1 MPNRLASQTSPYLLQ
16 HADNPV
22 DWQPW
27 DAAALARAREQDKPI
42 LLSIGYSACHW
53 CHVMAHESFEDPD
66 VAAEMNRHFVNIKVD
81 REERPDLDQIYQ
93 TAHAMLTQRSGGWP
107 LTLFLMPDGTP
118 FFGGTYFPKHGRH
131 GMAGFLDL
139 LPRIAAAYRDKRG
152 EIAQQNAALLEAFS
166 RTLPAPGAGGE
177 PTRAPLDA
185 ALREFAQA
193 FDDVH
198 GGIGRAPKF
207 PHPYELAFC
216 LRRHALDGG
225 EPGLAI
231 ARLTLEKMAEGG
243 IYDQLG
249 GGFCRY
255 SVDPFWSIPHF
266 EKMLYD
272 NAALIALYCDAWL
285 VTRQPLFENTV
296 RGIASWVMREMQSP
310 AGGYYSS
317 LDADSEHEEGKYYV
331 WTREEVRDLLTA
343 GEYAVVEPH
352 YGLDGAPNFEGA
364 TAEGGAGAPHRED
377 ATPERDAGASTT
389 QRATFTN
396 AGKAETGI
404 PPPGISGARWHLR
417 VMKPLDDIA
426 TRLDLS
432 AVECGKRLESARVKL
447 LAARER
453 RVRPGRDD
461 KVLTSWNAMMVR
473 GLARAARV
481 FGEEAWLASARRA
494 LDFIRAKLWRGGRL
508 CATSKDG
515 VAHLN
520 AYLDDHAYLLDALL
534 ELMQCDFREEDL
546 QFARNLS
553 ELLLEQFEDRAAG
566 GFFFVSHDHEALI
579 HRAKPGHDNATPA
592 GNGIAAFALQ
602 RLGHLIGEPR
612 YLAAAERAL
621 KLFYAPLERQPGGFV
636 SLATALD
643 EYLSPPQTVVLRGE
657 AGALAEWQ
665 RALAKRY
672 RPDTLV
678 IAIPAGRA
686 GLPAVLDKAAPAGG
700 VNAWICRGVACL
712 APVSDLADLER
723 TLSAGRDQA

>member
-1 MPNRLASQTSPYLLQ
+1 
-16 HADNPV
+16 
-22 DWQPW
+22 
-27 DAAALARAREQDKPI
+27 
-42 LLSIGYSACHW
+42 
-53 CHVMAHESFEDPD
+53 
-66 VAAEMNRHFVNIKVD
+66 
-81 REERPDLDQIYQ
+81 
-93 TAHAMLTQRSGGWP
+93 
-107 LTLFLMPDGTP
+107 
-118 FFGGTYFPKHGRH
+118 
-131 GMAGFLDL
+131 
-139 LPRIAAAYRDKRG
+139 
-152 EIAQQNAALLEAFS
+152 
-166 RTLPAPGAGGE
+166 
-177 PTRAPLDA
+177 
-185 ALREFAQA
+185 
-193 FDDVH
+193 
-198 GGIGRAPKF
+198 
-207 PHPYELAFC
+207 
-216 LRRHALDGG
+216 
-225 EPGLAI
+225 
-231 ARLTLEKMAEGG
+231 
-243 IYDQLG
+243 
-249 GGFCRY
+249 
-255 SVDPFWSIPHF
+255 
-266 EKMLYD
+266 
-272 NAALIALYCDAWL
+272 
-285 VTRQPLFENTV
+285 
-296 RGIASWVMREMQSP
+296 MREMQSP

-352 YGLDGAPNFEGA
+352 YGLDGAPNFEG
-364 TAEGGAGAPHRED
+364 EY
-377 ATPERDAGASTT
+377 
-389 QRATFTN
+389 
-396 AGKAETGI
+396 
-404 PPPGISGARWHLR
+404 WHLR

-494 LDFIRAKLWRGGRL
+494 LDFVRAKLWRGGRL

-546 QFARNLS
+546 QFARDLS

-621 KLFYAPLERQPGGFV
+621 KLFYAPLERQSGGFV

-657 AGALAEWQ
+657 ASVLAKWQ

-672 RPDTLV
+672 RPDALV

-712 APVSDLADLER
+712 APTSDLADLER
-723 TLSAGRDQA
+723 TLSAGKGD

>member
-1 MPNRLASQTSPYLLQ
+1 MPNRLATQTSPYLRQ

-22 DWQPW
+22 DWYPW
-27 DAAALARAREQDKPI
+27 GTEALTLAREADKPI

-53 CHVMAHESFEDPD
+53 CHVMAHESFEDPE
-66 VAAEMNRHFVNIKVD
+66 VAAEMNRHYVSIKVD

-118 FFGGTYFPKHGRH
+118 FFGGTYFPKRARH

-139 LPRIAAAYRDKRG
+139 LPRVAEAYHDKRE
-152 EIAQQNAALLEAFS
+152 EIGRQNTALLEALS
-166 RTLPAPGAGGE
+166 RTLPAPAAGPE
-177 PTRAPLDA
+177 PKRAPLDA
-185 ALREFAQA
+185 AVREFAQV

-198 GGIGRAPKF
+198 GGIGQAPKF
-207 PHPYELAFC
+207 PHPFELAFC

-225 EPGLAI
+225 EMGLAI
-231 ARLTLEKMAEGG
+231 TRLSLAKMAEGG

-255 SVDPFWSIPHF
+255 SVDPYWSIPHF

-272 NAALIALYCDAWL
+272 NAALIALYSDAWL
-285 VTRQPLFENTV
+285 VTRQPLFEKTV
-296 RGIASWVMREMQSP
+296 RGIARWVMREMQSP
-310 AGGYYSS
+310 EGGYYSS
-317 LDADSEHEEGKYYV
+317 LDADSEREEGKYYV
-331 WTREEVRDLLTA
+331 WTLDEVKSLLTA

-352 YGLDGAPNFEGA
+352 YGLDGAPNFEDR
-364 TAEGGAGAPHRED
+364 H
-377 ATPERDAGASTT
+377 
-389 QRATFTN
+389 
-396 AGKAETGI
+396 
-404 PPPGISGARWHLR
+404 WHLR
-417 VMKPLDDIA
+417 VMKPLEVIA
-426 TRLDLS
+426 RRLDS
-432 AVECGKRLESARVKL
+432 PAAECAARLESARVKL
-447 LAARER
+447 LAAREQ

-473 GLARAARV
+473 GLAHAARV
-481 FGEEAWLASARRA
+481 VGEDAWLASARRA
-494 LDFIRAKLWRGGRL
+494 LEFIRATLWRGGRL
-508 CATSKDG
+508 LATYKDG

-520 AYLDDHAYLLDALL
+520 AYLDDHAFLLDALL
-534 ELMQCDFREEDL
+534 ELLQCDFREEDL
-546 QFARNLS
+546 RFARDLS
-553 ELLLEQFEDRAAG
+553 DLLLEQFEDRAAG
-566 GFFFVSHDHEALI
+566 GFFFVSHDHEQLI

-592 GNGIAAFALQ
+592 GNGIAALALQ

-621 KLFYAPLERQPGGFV
+621 KLFYVPLERQPSGLV

-657 AGALAEWQ
+657 AGALAKWQ
-665 RALAKRY
+665 RSLAGRY

-686 GLPAVLDKAAPAGG
+686 GLPPVLDKAAPAGG
-700 VNAWICRGVACL
+700 VNAWVCRGVTCL
-712 APVSDLADLER
+712 PPVTDLAELER
-723 TLSAGRDQA
+723 LLSAGSDQA

>member
-1 MPNRLASQTSPYLLQ
+1 MPNRLATQTSPYLRQ

-22 DWQPW
+22 DWYPW
-27 DAAALARAREQDKPI
+27 GTEALTLAREADKPI

-53 CHVMAHESFEDPD
+53 CHVMAHESFEDPE
-66 VAAEMNRHFVNIKVD
+66 VAAEMNRHYVSIKVD

-118 FFGGTYFPKHGRH
+118 FFGGTYFPKRARH

-139 LPRIAAAYRDKRG
+139 LPRVAEAYHDKRE
-152 EIAQQNAALLEAFS
+152 EIGRQNTALLEALS
-166 RTLPAPGAGGE
+166 RTLPAPAAGPE
-177 PTRAPLDA
+177 PKRAPLDA
-185 ALREFAQA
+185 AVREFAQV

-198 GGIGRAPKF
+198 GGIGQAPKF
-207 PHPYELAFC
+207 PHPFELAFC

-225 EPGLAI
+225 EMGLAI
-231 ARLTLEKMAEGG
+231 TRLSLAKMAEGG

-255 SVDPFWSIPHF
+255 SVDPYWSIPHF

-272 NAALIALYCDAWL
+272 NAALIALYSDAWL
-285 VTRQPLFENTV
+285 VTRQPLFEKTV
-296 RGIASWVMREMQSP
+296 RGIARWVMREMQSP
-310 AGGYYSS
+310 EGGYYSS

-331 WTREEVRDLLTA
+331 WTLDEVKSLLTA

-352 YGLDGAPNFEGA
+352 YGLDGAPNFEDR
-364 TAEGGAGAPHRED
+364 H
-377 ATPERDAGASTT
+377 
-389 QRATFTN
+389 
-396 AGKAETGI
+396 
-404 PPPGISGARWHLR
+404 WHLR
-417 VMKPLDDIA
+417 VMKPLEVIA
-426 TRLDLS
+426 RRLDS
-432 AVECGKRLESARVKL
+432 PAAECEARLESARVKL
-447 LAARER
+447 LAAREQ

-473 GLARAARV
+473 GLAHAARV
-481 FGEEAWLASARRA
+481 FGEDAWLASARRA
-494 LDFIRAKLWRGGRL
+494 LEFNRATLWRGGRL
-508 CATSKDG
+508 LATYKDG

-520 AYLDDHAYLLDALL
+520 AYLDDHAFLLDALL
-534 ELMQCDFREEDL
+534 ELLQCDFREEDL
-546 QFARNLS
+546 RFARELS
-553 ELLLEQFEDRAAG
+553 DLLLEQFEDRAAG
-566 GFFFVSHDHEALI
+566 GFFFVSHDHERLI

-592 GNGIAAFALQ
+592 GNGIAALALQ

-621 KLFYAPLERQPGGFV
+621 KLFYVPLERQPGGLV

-657 AGALAEWQ
+657 AGALAKWQ
-665 RALAKRY
+665 RSLAGRY

-686 GLPAVLDKAAPAGG
+686 GLPPVLDKAAPAGG
-700 VNAWICRGVACL
+700 VNAWVCRGVTCL
-712 APVSDLADLER
+712 PPVTDLAELER
-723 TLSAGRDQA
+723 LLSAGSDQA

>member
-1 MPNRLASQTSPYLLQ
+1 MPNRLATQTSPYLRQ

-22 DWQPW
+22 DWYPW
-27 DAAALARAREQDKPI
+27 GAEALTLAREADKPI

-53 CHVMAHESFEDPD
+53 CHVMAHESFEDPE
-66 VAAEMNRHFVNIKVD
+66 VAAEMNRHYVNIKVD

-118 FFGGTYFPKHGRH
+118 FFGGTYFPKRARH

-152 EIAQQNAALLEAFS
+152 EIAQQNAALLEALS
-166 RTLPAPGAGGE
+166 RTLPAPTGGPE
-177 PTRAPLDA
+177 LKHAPLDA
-185 ALREFAQA
+185 AVRELARV

-198 GGIGRAPKF
+198 GGIGQAPKF
-207 PHPYELAFC
+207 PHPFELAFC

-225 EPGLAI
+225 ELGLSI
-231 ARLTLEKMAEGG
+231 VRLTLAKMAEGG

-255 SVDPFWSIPHF
+255 SVDPYWSIPHF

-272 NAALIALYCDAWL
+272 NAALIALYSDAWL
-285 VTRQPLFENTV
+285 VTRQPLFEKTV

-310 AGGYYSS
+310 EGGYYSS
-317 LDADSEHEEGKYYV
+317 LDADSEHEEGKYYG
-331 WTREEVRDLLTA
+331 WTLDEVKSLLTA

-352 YGLDGAPNFEGA
+352 YGLDGAPNFEG
-364 TAEGGAGAPHRED
+364 H
-377 ATPERDAGASTT
+377 
-389 QRATFTN
+389 
-396 AGKAETGI
+396 
-404 PPPGISGARWHLR
+404 WHLR
-417 VMKPLDDIA
+417 VMKPLEVIA
-426 TRLDLS
+426 RRLDTP
-432 AVECGKRLESARVKL
+432 AAECEARLESARVKL
-447 LAARER
+447 LAAREQ

-473 GLARAARV
+473 GLVRAARV
-481 FGEEAWLASARRA
+481 FGEDAWLASARRA
-494 LDFIRAKLWRGGRL
+494 LEFIRATLWRGGRL
-508 CATSKDG
+508 LATYKDG

-520 AYLDDHAYLLDALL
+520 AYLDDHAFLLDALL
-534 ELMQCDFREEDL
+534 ELLQCDFREEDL
-546 QFARNLS
+546 QFARELS

-566 GFFFVSHDHEALI
+566 GFFFVSHDHEKLI

-621 KLFYAPLERQPGGFV
+621 KLFYAPLERQPSGCV

-643 EYLSPPQTVVLRGE
+643 EYLSPPQTVVLRGD
-657 AGALAEWQ
+657 AA
-665 RALAKRY
+665 ALAKWQRSLAARY

-686 GLPAVLDKAAPAGG
+686 GLPPVLDKAAPAGG
-700 VNAWICRGVACL
+700 VSAWVCRGVTCL
-712 APVSDLADLER
+712 PPISDLADLER
-723 TLSAGRDQA
+723 TLSAGSGPA

>member
-1 MPNRLASQTSPYLLQ
+1 MPNRLANTTSPYLQQ

-22 DWQPW
+22 DWYPW
-27 DAAALARAREQDKPI
+27 GPEALKLAREADKPI

-53 CHVMAHESFEDPD
+53 CHVMAHESFEDPE
-66 VAAEMNRHFVNIKVD
+66 VAAEMNRHYVNIKVD

-118 FFGGTYFPKHGRH
+118 FFGGTYFPKRARH

-139 LPRIAAAYRDKRG
+139 LPRVAAAYRDKRG
-152 EIAQQNAALLEAFS
+152 EIARQNATLLEALS
-166 RTLPAPGAGGE
+166 RTLPAPAGGQE
-177 PTRAPLDA
+177 LRRSPLDA
-185 ALREFAQA
+185 AVREFAQA

-198 GGIGRAPKF
+198 GGIGQAPKF
-207 PHPYELAFC
+207 PHPFELAFC

-225 EPGLAI
+225 ELGLSI
-231 ARLTLEKMAEGG
+231 TRLTLAKMAEGG

-255 SVDPFWSIPHF
+255 SVDPYWSIPHF

-272 NAALIALYCDAWL
+272 NAALIALYSDAWL
-285 VTRQPLFENTV
+285 VSCQPLFEKTV

-331 WTREEVRDLLTA
+331 WTREEVKGLLTA

-352 YGLDGAPNFEGA
+352 YGLDGAPNFES
-364 TAEGGAGAPHRED
+364 RE
-377 ATPERDAGASTT
+377 
-389 QRATFTN
+389 
-396 AGKAETGI
+396 
-404 PPPGISGARWHLR
+404 WHLR
-417 VMKPLDDIA
+417 VMKPLDVIA
-426 TRLDLS
+426 RRLDS
-432 AVECGKRLESARVKL
+432 PVAECETRLESARVKL

-481 FGEEAWLASARRA
+481 FGEDAWLASSRRA
-494 LDFIRAKLWRGGRL
+494 LEFIRATLWRDGRL
-508 CATSKDG
+508 YATYKDG

-520 AYLDDHAYLLDALL
+520 AYLDDHAFLLDALL
-534 ELMQCDFREEDL
+534 ELLQCDFREEDL
-546 QFARNLS
+546 RFARDLS

-566 GFFFVSHDHEALI
+566 GFFFVSHDHEQLI

-621 KLFYAPLERQPGGFV
+621 KLFYVPLERQPSGFV

-657 AGALAEWQ
+657 TGALAEWQ

-686 GLPAVLDKAAPAGG
+686 GLPPVLDKAAPPGG
-700 VNAWICRGVACL
+700 VNGWICRGVTCL
-712 APVSDLADLER
+712 PPVADLAGLER
-723 TLSAGRDQA
+723 VLSAGADQA

>member
-1 MPNRLASQTSPYLLQ
+1 MPNRLATQTSPYLRQ

-22 DWQPW
+22 DWYPW
-27 DAAALARAREQDKPI
+27 GAEALTLAREADKPI

-53 CHVMAHESFEDPD
+53 CHVMAHESFEDPE
-66 VAAEMNRHFVNIKVD
+66 VAAEMNRHYVNIKVD

-118 FFGGTYFPKHGRH
+118 FFGGTYFPKRARH

-139 LPRIAAAYRDKRG
+139 LPRVAEAYHDKRE
-152 EIAQQNAALLEAFS
+152 EIGRQNTALLEALS
-166 RTLPAPGAGGE
+166 RTLPAPAAGPE
-177 PTRAPLDA
+177 PKRAPLDA
-185 ALREFAQA
+185 AVREFAQV

-198 GGIGRAPKF
+198 GGIGQAPKF
-207 PHPYELAFC
+207 PHPFELAFC

-225 EPGLAI
+225 EMGLAI
-231 ARLTLEKMAEGG
+231 TRLSLAKMAEGG

-255 SVDPFWSIPHF
+255 SVDPYWSIPHF

-272 NAALIALYCDAWL
+272 NAALIALYSDAWL
-285 VTRQPLFENTV
+285 VTRQPLFEKTV
-296 RGIASWVMREMQSP
+296 RGIARWVMREMQSP
-310 AGGYYSS
+310 EGGYYSS
-317 LDADSEHEEGKYYV
+317 LDADSEREEGKYYV
-331 WTREEVRDLLTA
+331 WTLDEVKSLLTA

-352 YGLDGAPNFEGA
+352 YGLDGAPNFEDR
-364 TAEGGAGAPHRED
+364 H
-377 ATPERDAGASTT
+377 
-389 QRATFTN
+389 
-396 AGKAETGI
+396 
-404 PPPGISGARWHLR
+404 WHLR
-417 VMKPLDDIA
+417 VMKPLEVIA
-426 TRLDLS
+426 RRLDS
-432 AVECGKRLESARVKL
+432 PAAECAARLESARVKL
-447 LAARER
+447 LAAREQ

-473 GLARAARV
+473 GLAHAARV
-481 FGEEAWLASARRA
+481 FGEDAWLASARRA
-494 LDFIRAKLWRGGRL
+494 LEFTRATLWRGGRL
-508 CATSKDG
+508 LATYKDG

-520 AYLDDHAYLLDALL
+520 AYLDDHAFLLDALL
-534 ELMQCDFREEDL
+534 ELLQCDFREEDL
-546 QFARNLS
+546 RFARDLS
-553 ELLLEQFEDRAAG
+553 DLLLEQFEDRAAG
-566 GFFFVSHDHEALI
+566 GFFFVSHDHEQLI

-592 GNGIAAFALQ
+592 GNGIAALALQ

-621 KLFYAPLERQPGGFV
+621 KLFYVPLERQPGGLV

-657 AGALAEWQ
+657 AGALAKWQ
-665 RALAKRY
+665 RSLAGRY

-686 GLPAVLDKAAPAGG
+686 GLPPVLDKAAPAGG
-700 VNAWICRGVACL
+700 VNAWVCRGVTCL
-712 APVSDLADLER
+712 PPVTDLAELER
-723 TLSAGRDQA
+723 LLSAGSDQA

>member
-1 MPNRLASQTSPYLLQ
+1 MPNRLATQTSPYLRQ

-22 DWQPW
+22 DWYPW
-27 DAAALARAREQDKPI
+27 GAEALTLAREADKPI

-53 CHVMAHESFEDPD
+53 CHVMAHESFEDPE
-66 VAAEMNRHFVNIKVD
+66 VAAEMNRHYVSIKVD

-118 FFGGTYFPKHGRH
+118 FFGGTYFPKRARH

-139 LPRIAAAYRDKRG
+139 LPRVAEAYHDKRE
-152 EIAQQNAALLEAFS
+152 EIGRQNTALLEALS
-166 RTLPAPGAGGE
+166 RTLPAPAAGPE
-177 PTRAPLDA
+177 PKRAPLDA
-185 ALREFAQA
+185 AVREFAQV

-198 GGIGRAPKF
+198 GGIGQAPKF
-207 PHPYELAFC
+207 PHPFELAFC

-225 EPGLAI
+225 EMGLAI
-231 ARLTLEKMAEGG
+231 TRLSLAKMAEGG

-255 SVDPFWSIPHF
+255 SVDPYWSIPHF

-272 NAALIALYCDAWL
+272 NAALIALYSDAWL
-285 VTRQPLFENTV
+285 VTRQPLFEKTV
-296 RGIASWVMREMQSP
+296 RGIARWVMREMQSP
-310 AGGYYSS
+310 EGGYYSS
-317 LDADSEHEEGKYYV
+317 LDADSEREEGKYYV
-331 WTREEVRDLLTA
+331 WTLDEVKSLLTA

-352 YGLDGAPNFEGA
+352 YGLDGAPNFEDR
-364 TAEGGAGAPHRED
+364 H
-377 ATPERDAGASTT
+377 
-389 QRATFTN
+389 
-396 AGKAETGI
+396 
-404 PPPGISGARWHLR
+404 WHLR
-417 VMKPLDDIA
+417 VMKPLEVIA
-426 TRLDLS
+426 RRLDS
-432 AVECGKRLESARVKL
+432 PAAECEARLESARVKL
-447 LAARER
+447 LAAREQ

-481 FGEEAWLASARRA
+481 FGEDAWLASARRA
-494 LDFIRAKLWRGGRL
+494 LEFIRATLWRGGRL
-508 CATSKDG
+508 LATYKDG

-520 AYLDDHAYLLDALL
+520 AYLDDHAFLLDALL
-534 ELMQCDFREEDL
+534 ELLQCDFREEDL
-546 QFARNLS
+546 RFARDLS
-553 ELLLEQFEDRAAG
+553 DLLLEQFEDRAAG
-566 GFFFVSHDHEALI
+566 GFFFVSHDHEQLI

-592 GNGIAAFALQ
+592 GNGIAALALQ

-621 KLFYAPLERQPGGFV
+621 KLFYVPLERQPSGLV

-657 AGALAEWQ
+657 AGALAKWQ
-665 RALAKRY
+665 RSLAGRY

-686 GLPAVLDKAAPAGG
+686 GLPPVLDKAAPAGG
-700 VNAWICRGVACL
+700 VNAWVCRGVTCL
-712 APVSDLADLER
+712 PPVTDLAELER
-723 TLSAGRDQA
+723 LLSAGSDQA

>member
-1 MPNRLASQTSPYLLQ
+1 MPNRLATQTSPYLRQ

-22 DWQPW
+22 DWYPW
-27 DAAALARAREQDKPI
+27 GAEALELAREADKPI

-53 CHVMAHESFEDPD
+53 CHVMAHESFEDPE
-66 VAAEMNRHFVNIKVD
+66 VAAEMNRHYVNIKVD

-118 FFGGTYFPKHGRH
+118 FFGGTYFPKRARH

-139 LPRIAAAYRDKRG
+139 LPRVAAAYRDKRG
-152 EIAQQNAALLEAFS
+152 EIARQNAALHEALS
-166 RTLPAPGAGGE
+166 RTLPAPGGGQE
-177 PTRAPLDA
+177 LKRSSLDA
-185 ALREFAQA
+185 AVREFAQA

-198 GGIGRAPKF
+198 GGIGQAPKF
-207 PHPYELAFC
+207 PHPFELAFC

-225 EPGLAI
+225 ELGLSI
-231 ARLTLEKMAEGG
+231 TRLTLVKMAEGG

-255 SVDPFWSIPHF
+255 SVDPYWSIPHF

-272 NAALIALYCDAWL
+272 NAALIALYSDAWL
-285 VTRQPLFENTV
+285 VTRQPLFEKTV
-296 RGIASWVMREMQSP
+296 RGIAGWVMREMQSP

-331 WTREEVRDLLTA
+331 WTREEVKGLLTA

-352 YGLDGAPNFEGA
+352 YGLDGAPNFEDR
-364 TAEGGAGAPHRED
+364 H
-377 ATPERDAGASTT
+377 
-389 QRATFTN
+389 
-396 AGKAETGI
+396 
-404 PPPGISGARWHLR
+404 WHLR
-417 VMKPLDDIA
+417 VMKPVDIIA
-426 TRLDLS
+426 RRLNTP
-432 AVECGKRLESARVKL
+432 AAECEARLESARAKL
-447 LAARER
+447 LAAREQ

-461 KVLTSWNAMMVR
+461 KVLASWNAMMVR
-473 GLARAARV
+473 GLARAANV
-481 FGEEAWLASARRA
+481 FGEDAWLASARRA
-494 LDFIRAKLWRGGRL
+494 LEFIRATLWRGGRL
-508 CATSKDG
+508 YATSKDG

-520 AYLDDHAYLLDALL
+520 AYLDDHAFLLDALL
-534 ELMQCDFREEDL
+534 ELLQCDFRDEDL
-546 QFARNLS
+546 RFARDLS

-566 GFFFVSHDHEALI
+566 GFFFVSHDHEKLI

-621 KLFYAPLERQPGGFV
+621 QLFYAPLERQPSGFV

-657 AGALAEWQ
+657 ADALAGWQ
-665 RALAKRY
+665 RALAKQRY
-672 RPDTLV
+672 RPDTLIV
-678 IAIPAGRA
+678 AIPAGRA
-686 GLPAVLDKAAPAGG
+686 GLPPVLDKAAPAGG
-700 VNAWICRGVACL
+700 ANAWICRGVTCL
-712 APVSDLADLER
+712 PPISDLAELER
-723 TLSAGRDQA
+723 TLSAGSDQAQGFSYKIQGSSE